1 MHRLPALRAI
11 ARVAPRLAPLIAAPR
26 VTPLVA
32 LTSARLVILPVVLSV
47 LLVGASRVA
56 NAQHIIGAR
65 DARALRADSVFQRF
79 DRTDAPG
86 CALGVY
92 QDGKV
97 LYARGYGMA
106 SLQNGIALSPRSVL
120 DVGSISKQFTAMAIL
135 LLQQEG
141 KLSLDDPI
149 RKYIP
154 EMPAYADKV
163 TLRRALSQTSGL
175 RDLYVMWGQTGRAF
189 AGDTIDALRV
199 ITRSAEPN
207 YEPGARYLYTN
218 SGWILAAQIVYRLT
232 GKTLAQFAE
241 ERIFRP
247 LGMYDTRYL
256 SDASMVIPNLADSYA
271 PRTGGGF
278 RLARSAYDGAIMGA
292 GAVQTTVE
300 DFGRWLNNY
309 DAATIGGRQ
318 ILETM
323 TTATTLND
331 GSPATSGANTA
342 YAVGLSVGTLRGLRV
357 ISHGGSWAGFR
368 GHFLR
373 FPEQRYAVATF
384 CNFSTSGPDSLARK
398 VAGIY
403 LGDQMQ
409 PDSAAMWTASLAAA
423 PHRELPVESLRSLVG
438 VWRNDER
445 GEARRTRLLGD
456 SLVATGGER
465 VRLVPIA
472 GERFRA
478 GSGIEISFAGAA
490 ARPQQ
495 MIVRTTGE
503 TVTFT
508 RADTAALT
516 PAALAEYAGDY
527 RNEEVEATHTWKV
540 EKGDLVLYSNHRRLG
555 VLEPTYKDGFTRGGS
570 VIDVQR
576 DAKGR
581 ITGFVVESGRV
592 RHLRFTRMK

>member
-11 ARVAPRLAPLIAAPR
+11 ARVAPRLAALITAPR

-32 LTSARLVILPVVLSV
+32 LTSARLVILPVALSV

-445 GEARRTRLLGD
+445 GEVRRTRLLGD

>member
-32 LTSARLVILPVVLSV
+32 LTSARLVILPVALSV

-256 SDASMVIPNLADSYA
+256 ADASMVIPNLADSYA
-271 PRTGGGF
+271 PRPGGGF

-445 GEARRTRLLGD
+445 GEVRRTRLLGD

-465 VRLVPIA
+465 VHLVPIA

-495 MIVRTTGE
+495 LIVRTTGE